1 MPFAVKPIEEIQQ
14 AIQSIEVQPV
24 IDKVKSTE
32 LDDQSSAFVF
42 LAVIVLY
49 LFRSFFIGL
58 IGFVAKMAILAV
70 FAFLGYSMF
79 LT

>member
-14 AIQSIEVQPV
+14 AIEKIEVQPV
-24 IDKVKSTE
+24 VDKIKNTE
-32 LDDQSSAFVF
+32 LDDASSAFIF

-49 LFRSFFIGL
+49 LFRTFFVGL
-58 IGFVAKMAILAV
+58 IAFVAKMAILAG
-70 FAFLGYSMF
+70 FAFLGYSLF